1 VSVSPDLL
9 TAKFSLPPAR
19 PRARLVVRPRLLA
32 RLDSPCPVT
41 LITAPAGF
49 GKTTLAA
56 EWAHAAPAGRA
67 AWLGLDADDN
77 DPARWLTYLIA
88 ALGQMQTGLGAA
100 ALAQLQSP
108 QAPLLDGLL
117 TLLANELGQLPA
129 PAEGEAGYVLI
140 LDDYHAITAQAVH
153 TAVAFL
159 LDHLPTALR
168 VVITSRS
175 EPEGLPLARWRAR
188 GQLAEVRADDLRFT
202 PEEADHF
209 LREVMGLPLTPSDGA
224 ALTARTEGW
233 VAGLQLAALAAL
245 AAQAQAGPDA
255 LAAAFDAGHPYLGD
269 YLLAE
274 VITQQPPERQVF
286 LRRVSMLERLTGPLC
301 DAVTGGQDGDA
312 LLDHLARAN
321 LFLARGERDAHG
333 EWFRFH
339 QLFREFLRQQLAQ
352 QEPDRAAELHRRAS
366 AWYEQHDL
374 TDEAVSHAL
383 AAGEG
388 GTAARLIAA
397 AAPGWQ
403 ARGEFGTLRQWLER
417 LPPEAV
423 WANPRL
429 CIARAWMLLD
439 ADLPRQAEADLAR
452 LDEFLARQP
461 SAALEG
467 ETLALRAVFAAVR
480 RQPAQAL
487 VFAQQAEQHAPTGDA
502 FVQPYVAFGLGAAYK
517 MGHDSIRAEQFMR
530 HAGALAAAAGHT
542 YLAYSAFGNLGDIQF
557 NTGRM
562 TEAAQSNQRALQYIE
577 SGRGPEPH
585 YAGWIH
591 WAQARIHYEWN
602 ELEQALAEAEQAT
615 ALCAQWGNLNMGVR
629 GHLVR
634 AQVMLA
640 RRQLAEARGTLDEAE
655 HLARQ
660 AGDARIIAGV
670 TRQRV
675 SLALAGKDLEQARQ
689 WAATLPEL
697 PDDQYRFVHALCLAR
712 LALAAG
718 QPGYALDY
726 LGQARQ
732 ALETTDRVNL
742 RLQVLILEAVARRA
756 RGQAQQA
763 QVILERALTIGQPGG
778 FVRSFVDE
786 GAPIQELLRR
796 SAANGAA
803 AQGPLAEYVQRL
815 LAAPAGQRP
824 APAVRLTRRERQ
836 ILRLMASGLSNRAMS
851 EQLVVAEA
859 TLKRH
864 VSNLYLKL
872 DVHSRTQALAR
883 AADLKLL

>member
-1 VSVSPDLL
+1 
-9 TAKFSLPPAR
+9 
-19 PRARLVVRPRLLA
+19 
-32 RLDSPCPVT
+32 
-41 LITAPAGF
+41 
-49 GKTTLAA
+49 
-56 EWAHAAPAGRA
+56 
-67 AWLGLDADDN
+67 
-77 DPARWLTYLIA
+77 
-88 ALGQMQTGLGAA
+88 
-100 ALAQLQSP
+100 
-108 QAPLLDGLL
+108 
-117 TLLANELGQLPA
+117 
-129 PAEGEAGYVLI
+129 
-140 LDDYHAITAQAVH
+140 
-153 TAVAFL
+153 
-159 LDHLPTALR
+159 
-168 VVITSRS
+168 
-175 EPEGLPLARWRAR
+175 
-188 GQLAEVRADDLRFT
+188 
-202 PEEADHF
+202 
-209 LREVMGLPLTPSDGA
+209 
-224 ALTARTEGW
+224 
-233 VAGLQLAALAAL
+233 
-245 AAQAQAGPDA
+245 
-255 LAAAFDAGHPYLGD
+255 
-269 YLLAE
+269 
-274 VITQQPPERQVF
+274 
-286 LRRVSMLERLTGPLC
+286 LERLTGALC
-301 DAVTGGQDGDA
+301 DAVTAGQGSEA
-312 LLDHLARAN
+312 LLDQLARAN
-321 LFLARGERDAHG
+321 LFLARGERDPQG

-339 QLFREFLRQQLAQ
+339 QLFREFLRQQLTQHA
-352 QEPDRAAELHRRAS
+352 PDQAPALHRRAS
-366 AWYEQHDL
+366 AWFEQRGL

-388 GTAARLIAA
+388 ATAARLIAA

-452 LDEFLARQP
+452 LGEFLTRQP

-487 VFAQQAEQHAPTGDA
+487 AFAQQAEQHAPTGDA
-502 FVQPYVAFGLGAAYK
+502 FVQPYIAFGLGAAYK
-517 MGHDSIRAEQFMR
+517 MGHDSIRAEQFLR

-542 YLAYSAFGNLGDIQF
+542 YLAYSAFGNLGDLQF
-557 NTGRM
+557 NTGRLP
-562 TEAAQSNQRALQYIE
+562 EAAQSNQRALEYIA
-577 SGRGPEPH
+577 SGRGPQPH

-629 GHLVR
+629 GHQVR
-634 AQVMLA
+634 VQVMLA
-640 RRQLAEARGTLDEAE
+640 RRRLAEAREILDEAE

-660 AGDARIIAGV
+660 AGDARIIAAV

-675 SLALAGKDLEQARQ
+675 SLALAGNDLAQARQ
-689 WAATLPEL
+689 WANTLPEL
-697 PDDQYRFVHALCLAR
+697 PDDQYRFLHALCLAR

-718 QPGYALDY
+718 QPGYALDH
-726 LGQARQ
+726 LGMARL

-756 RGQAQQA
+756 RGQAKQA
-763 QVILERALTIGQPGG
+763 QVILERALSIGQPGG

-796 SAANGAA
+796 SVANGTAA
-803 AQGPLAEYVQRL
+803 HSPLAEYTQRL
-815 LAAPAGQRP
+815 LAALAAPAGPAR
-824 APAVRLTRRERQ
+824 APAVRLTRRESQ
-836 ILRLMASGLSNRAMS
+836 ILRLMAAGLSNRAMS
-851 EQLVVAEA
+851 EQLVMAET